1 MTHSQF
7 SLLSLVHFLIPPFQ
21 RVVYY
26 RHSIQAFRYILQCV
40 RITSRHHTMAVFS
53 SLYIIFLG
61 ALITAVCAMPL
72 PLDDQV
78 IINNNNNNNVP
89 SLNDALVADSDEDVL
104 FDEFWQE
111 DEDDDEDGFN
121 FIYNL
126 FGENQPKKKDQ
137 PRIQDDIQSAM
148 MMVSS
153 SSDDHVI
160 EMAII
165 SRAKQAFRRSSA
177 EEQDELDLMSSDT

>member
-1 MTHSQF
+1 
-7 SLLSLVHFLIPPFQ
+7 
-21 RVVYY
+21 
-26 RHSIQAFRYILQCV
+26 
-40 RITSRHHTMAVFS
+40 MAVFS

-78 IINNNNNNNVP
+78 IISNNNNNVP
-89 SLNDALVADSDEDVL
+89 SLNDALMADSDEDVL

-111 DEDDDEDGFN
+111 DEDDEDGFN

-126 FGENQPKKKDQ
+126 FGENEPKKKDQ
-137 PRIQDDIQSAM
+137 SRIQDDIQSAM